1 MKPAIIV
8 HLKEK
13 SQRLKNKNFK
23 KLCGKPL
30 YLHTFDKLSKQ
41 KKFFDI
47 YIDSSSKIFAKE
59 SKKYG
64 FNFIQRPLFL
74 NLPNAQGNE
83 LLKNC
88 LEHIPNKIII
98 ELLVTNPFVKI
109 SSLNKAVNF
118 LKKHST
124 YNSATPIRK
133 IYNRFWY
140 KNKEVNHTYNKL
152 IGTQFLEP
160 ILVEAGFYCFK
171 KESFLKEKSRI
182 AKKNFF
188 FEISEI
194 ESIDID
200 TKIDFQLAETQM
212 TNMKKHNNV

>member
-23 KLCGKPL
+23 KLCGKQL
-30 YLHTFDKLSKQ
+30 YLHTFDKLNKQ

-47 YIDSSSKIFAKE
+47 YIDSSSKLFAKE

-74 NLPNAQGNE
+74 NRSNAQGNE
-83 LLKNC
+83 LLINC
-88 LEHIPNKIII
+88 LKYIPNKTII

-109 SSLNKAVNF
+109 SSLKKAINL
-118 LKKHST
+118 LKKNNI

-140 KNKEVNHTYNKL
+140 QNKEVNHTYNKL

-160 ILVEAGFYCFK
+160 VVVESGFYCFK
-171 KESFLKEKSRI
+171 KESFFKEKSRI
-182 AKKNFF
+182 AKKNIF

-200 TKIDFQLAETQM
+200 TKIDFQLAEMQ
-212 TNMKKHNNV
+212 MKKYKNV

>member
-30 YLHTFDKLSKQ
+30 YLHTFDKLNKQ

-47 YIDSSSKIFAKE
+47 YIDSSSKLFAKE

-64 FNFIQRPLFL
+64 FNFLQRPLHL
-74 NLPNAQGNE
+74 NLPNAQGNQ
-83 LLKNC
+83 LLSHC
-88 LEHIPNKIII
+88 LKFIPNKIII
-98 ELLVTNPFVKI
+98 ELLVTNPFVKV
-109 SSLNKAVNF
+109 SSLKKAIN
-118 LKKHST
+118 LLRKNSS
-124 YNSATPIRK
+124 YNSVTPIKK

-140 KNKEVNHTYNKL
+140 QDKEVNHKYNKL

-160 ILVEAGFYCFK
+160 VAVESGFYCFK
-171 KESFLKEKSRI
+171 KDSFFLEKSRI
-182 AKKNFF
+182 SKKNIFF
-188 FEISEI
+188 DINDT

-200 TKIDFQLAETQM
+200 TKIDFQLAEIQM
-212 TNMKKHNNV
+212 KNKKKYNNI